1 MDSSELNRL
10 YDFTGKT
17 VVVTG
22 GTGILGGEI
31 ACALV
36 GCGANVAILD
46 RNLDPAQHILDL
58 MEPRAN
64 QAVAIS
70 ANVVD
75 LGEPAQSRGDRQRKV
90 WQGRLPAERG
100 RRQQTPRPPPAPSCV
115 SSICPPMLCV
125 GFLT

>member
-10 YDFTGKT
+10 YDFSGKT
-17 VVVTG
+17 VVITG

-36 GCGANVAILD
+36 GCGANVAMLD
-46 RNLDPAQHILDL
+46 RNLDPFEHIREL

-70 ANVVD
+70 ANV
-75 LGEPAQSRGDRQRKV
+75 LESGQPAQSRGNRPGKIR
-90 WQGRLPAERG
+90 RG
-100 RRQQTPRPPPAPSCV
+100 
-115 SSICPPMLCV
+115 
-125 GFLT
+125 